1 MKKDLVKTTDSIATE
16 ELVKDLQNKLNA
28 LIYAIFLVLFSV
40 AVILPVVLLALG
52 YDLMQQL
59 LAFLTGLLILFIT
72 LLALKIF
79 GYMD

>member
-1 MKKDLVKTTDSIATE
+1 MKKDIVKTTDSIATE

-28 LIYAIFLVLFSV
+28 LIYVIFLVLFSV

-72 LLALKIF
+72 LLALIIF